1 MKISDRINR
10 TPEVQTAKSAG
21 GRQAKN
27 SAPAARGDQ
36 VGLSGLVAQLSQ
48 AVSFGQS
55 AKVSQLSDAVSSGR
69 YRPDA
74 AAVSASIIQ
83 ESLVGASAA

>member
-10 TPEVQTAKSAG
+10 TPQVQTVKSTG
-21 GRQAKN
+21 GRPAKT
-27 SAPAARGDQ
+27 STPAASGDQ

-48 AVSFGQS
+48 AVSFEQS
-55 AKVSQLSDAVSSGR
+55 AKISQLSETVASGR
-69 YRPDA
+69 YQPDA

-83 ESLVGASAA
+83 DGLLRARAA

>member
-10 TPEVQTAKSAG
+10 TPEVQTLKSAG
-21 GRQAKN
+21 GRQAKT
-27 SAPAARGDQ
+27 SAPAASGDQ

-48 AVSFGQS
+48 AVSFQQS
-55 AKVSQLSDAVSSGR
+55 AKMSQLSDAVSSGR

-83 ESLVGASAA
+83 HSLVGASAA

>member
-1 MKISDRINR
+1 MKISDRFNR
-10 TPEVQTAKSAG
+10 TPEVQTVKNTG
-21 GRQAKN
+21 GRQAKT
-27 SAPAARGDQ
+27 SAPAAGGDQ

-48 AVSFGQS
+48 AVSFEQS
-55 AKVSQLSDAVSSGR
+55 AKISQLSETVASGR
-69 YRPDA
+69 YHPDA